1 LRIESNQQQQ
11 SRYTTSPQSHF
22 CAFDS
27 PRINGIQR
35 TIFVIYSKFHR
46 RPPAAIALH
55 LTIEQQQETKKAI
68 QGGADLLSA
77 THLHCPKGWGL
88 MKIHKGM
95 RMLSTM
101 VLMGALAAPLALAQ
115 EHDRDDHKDR
125 DDRAKNQRIYDRD
138 HKDYHNWSQDEDRNY
153 RQWYT
158 ESHRDKEYREYNRL
172 NHRDQTAYW
181 NWRHKHGDGDHDRD
195 DHRDKDHD
203 RDHR

>member
-1 LRIESNQQQQ
+1 
-11 SRYTTSPQSHF
+11 
-22 CAFDS
+22 
-27 PRINGIQR
+27 
-35 TIFVIYSKFHR
+35 
-46 RPPAAIALH
+46 
-55 LTIEQQQETKKAI
+55 
-68 QGGADLLSA
+68 
-77 THLHCPKGWGL
+77 

-95 RMLSTM
+95 RILSSM
-101 VLMGALAAPLALAQ
+101 ILMGALAAPLAMMAQ

-138 HKDYHNWSQDEDRNY
+138 HKDYHNWNQDEDRNY

-172 NHRDQTAYW
+172 NHRDQTEYW